1 MTMKITRIQRL
12 AGLSLL
18 LAACSLLA
26 SCEPPAV
33 YGSVGYSSYS
43 GGGYYG
49 RGGIGTSVSIGGRIY

>member
-1 MTMKITRIQRL
+1 MRPSRIRRV
-12 AGLSLL
+12 AGLSAL
-18 LAACSLLA
+18 LALCSLLA

-49 RGGIGTSVSIGGRIY
+49 GGGISTSIRVGGRIY

>member
-1 MTMKITRIQRL
+1 MRLSRIRRV
-12 AGLSLL
+12 AGLSAL

-49 RGGIGTSVSIGGRIY
+49 RGGIGTSISIGGRIY

>member
-1 MTMKITRIQRL
+1 MKITRIMRV

-49 RGGIGTSVSIGGRIY
+49 GPGFGTSVRIGGRIY